1 MVLSTEYFPT
11 VEFFAIAAQN
21 STVFLEAHENYRKQT
36 YRNRCTIL
44 SANGKL
50 DLNFPVIHDGSSL
63 ITDVKVDYSTPWV
76 SKTQRA
82 ISSAYDNSPYFEY
95 YKDAVFA
102 VLDSHPQKL
111 WDLNMELI
119 RLFTRKLGLV
129 TEFLPTDSFVGEQ
142 YVISPKVESAYA
154 GREYWQVF
162 SHKFGFVG
170 GLSVMDLLFNEG
182 PNALSVL
189 K

>member
-21 STVFLEAHENYRKQT
+21 STVFLEAHESYRKQT

-50 DLNFPVIHDGSSL
+50 DLNFPIIHDGSSL
-63 ITDVKVDYSTPWV
+63 ITDIKVDYSTPWV
-76 SKTQRA
+76 VKTQRA
-82 ISSAYDNSPYFEY
+82 ISSAYDSSPFFEY

-119 RLFTRKLGLV
+119 RLFALKLGLAV
-129 TEFLPTDSFVGEQ
+129 EFLPTTSFIGEEH
-142 YVISPKVESAYA
+142 VISPKVESAYK
-154 GREYWQVF
+154 GQEYYQVF
-162 SHKFGFVG
+162 SHKFGFVP

-182 PNALSVL
+182 PNAVNLF
-189 K
+189 

>member
-21 STVFLEAHENYRKQT
+21 STVFLEAHESYRKQT

-50 DLNFPVIHDGSSL
+50 DLNFPIIHDGSSL
-63 ITDVKVDYSTPWV
+63 ITDIKVDYSTPWV
-76 SKTQRA
+76 VKTQRA
-82 ISSAYDNSPYFEY
+82 ISSAYDSSPFFEY

-119 RLFTRKLGLV
+119 RLFALKLGLAV
-129 TEFLPTDSFVGEQ
+129 EFLPTTSFIGEEH
-142 YVISPKVESAYA
+142 VISPKVESAYK
-154 GREYWQVF
+154 GQEYYQVF
-162 SHKFGFVG
+162 SHKFGFVPS
-170 GLSVMDLLFNEG
+170 LSVMDLLFNEG
-182 PNALSVL
+182 PNAVNLF
-189 K
+189 